1 MRSSTF
7 FCPSGWSHDLE
18 PGVGKLETE
27 DPFLGGGRGW
37 ELPELSE
44 RRELE
49 KAKRALEVQLAEND
63 LLLKEVNHRV
73 KNSFILHIWHLC
85 PALPLANGS
94 GRSCGHS

>member
-27 DPFLGGGRGW
+27 YPFFGGGRGW
-37 ELPELSE
+37 KLPELSE

-49 KAKRALEVQLAEND
+49 KAKR
-63 LLLKEVNHRV
+63 
-73 KNSFILHIWHLC
+73 HLFS
-85 PALPLANGS
+85 ALPLANRAGPLES
-94 GRSCGHS
+94 DS